1 MADGQDGRAESILQA
16 AADFPREMFVGTQ
29 TFLFYYIPE
38 LSSFTSAS
46 QTKWIQTS
54 QTELTG
60 KG

>member
-29 TFLFYYIPE
+29 TFLFYSVV
-38 LSSFTSAS
+38 LHLGLTN
-46 QTKWIQTS
+46 TKWIQTS